1 MQKIYHVDLTVD
13 EEQRLNDLVSKGVAS
28 ARKIRRA
35 RTLLLACAGW
45 SDASISQALTSGL
58 STVAR
63 TRRRF
68 VEEGLEACLVERP
81 RPGAKRKLDGKQE
94 AFVVALACSE
104 APTGRARWT
113 MQLLADEMVALGQV
127 DSLDDNTVQRTLKK
141 TLLNHGSKNA
151 GAFPQ

>member
-13 EEQRLNDLVSKGVAS
+13 QEQRLNDLINKGAAS

-35 RTLLLACAGW
+35 RTLLLASAGW
-45 SDASISQALTSGL
+45 KEAAIAQALQSGH
-58 STVAR
+58 STVER

-81 RPGAKRKLDGKQE
+81 RPGAQRKLDDKQE

-104 APTGRARWT
+104 APVGRARWT
-113 MQLLADEMVALGQV
+113 MQLLADQMVALGQV
-127 DSLDDNTVQRTLKK
+127 ESLDDNTVQRTLKK
-141 TLLNHGSKNA
+141 TFSNRGSKNA
-151 GAFPQ
+151 GAFPK